1 MRFHGVLAANPK
13 LRSLEVPDFAL
24 SGTIGDTVKKLPKIV
39 IDTNVLVS
47 ALKSRNGWSFHLL
60 SKIGKGMFEHVVT
73 VPLLIEYED
82 VLHRKGMVPISRAA
96 VDDVLDY
103 LCASGLRHK
112 VHFLWRPKLTDA
124 RDDMVLEAAFNG
136 QCDAIVTWNVRD
148 FPAAAAIGIDVLSPD
163 LFVKRLKDYAP

>member
-1 MRFHGVLAANPK
+1 MHAPWCGIGVAYF
-13 LRSLEVPDFAL
+13 VL
-24 SGTIGDTVKKLPKIV
+24 SGTIGNTVKKPPKIV

-47 ALKSRNGWSFHLL
+47 ALKSRNGWSFQLL
-60 SKIGKGMFEHVVT
+60 AKIGKGMFEHVVT

-103 LCASGLRHK
+103 VCASGQRHK

>member
-1 MRFHGVLAANPK
+1 
-13 LRSLEVPDFAL
+13 
-24 SGTIGDTVKKLPKIV
+24 
-39 IDTNVLVS
+39 
-47 ALKSRNGWSFHLL
+47 
-60 SKIGKGMFEHVVT
+60 MFEHVVT

-96 VDDVLDY
+96 VYDVLDY
-103 LCASGLRHK
+103 VCASGQRHK
-112 VHFLWRPKLTDA
+112 VHFLWRPKLTNA

>member
-1 MRFHGVLAANPK
+1 MGLGVAH
-13 LRSLEVPDFAL
+13 VFL
-24 SGTIGDTVKKLPKIV
+24 SGTIGNTVNKSPRIV

-60 SKIGKGMFEHVVT
+60 AKIGKGMFEHVVT

-96 VDDVLDY
+96 VDDMLDY
-103 LCASGLRHK
+103 VCASGLRHK

-124 RDDMVLEAAFNG
+124 RDDMVLEAAFTG
-136 QCDAIVTWNVRD
+136 QCDSIVTWNVRD
-148 FPAAAAIGIDVLSPD
+148 FPAASAIGIEVLSPD

>member
-1 MRFHGVLAANPK
+1 MK
-13 LRSLEVPDFAL
+13 E
-24 SGTIGDTVKKLPKIV
+24 LPRIV
-39 IDTNVLVS
+39 VDTNVLVS
-47 ALKSRNGWSFHLL
+47 ALKSRKGWSFNLL
-60 SKIGKGMFEHVVT
+60 ARLGKGEFEHVVT

-103 LCASGLRHK
+103 VCASGLRQK

-136 QCDAIVTWNVRD
+136 QCDAIVTWNIRD
-148 FPAAAAIGIDVLSPD
+148 FSAAPAIGVDVMSPD
-163 LFVKRLKDYAP
+163 VFVKRLKELKS

>member
-1 MRFHGVLAANPK
+1 MK
-13 LRSLEVPDFAL
+13 E
-24 SGTIGDTVKKLPKIV
+24 LPRIV
-39 IDTNVLVS
+39 VDTNVLVS
-47 ALKSRNGWSFHLL
+47 ALKSRKGWSFNLL
-60 SKIGKGMFEHVVT
+60 ARLGKGEFEHVVT

-103 LCASGLRHK
+103 VCASGLRQK

-136 QCDAIVTWNVRD
+136 QCDAIVTWNIRD
-148 FPAAAAIGIDVLSPD
+148 FSAAPAIGIDVTSPD
-163 LFVKRLKDYAP
+163 VFVKRLKELKS

>member
-1 MRFHGVLAANPK
+1 MK
-13 LRSLEVPDFAL
+13 E
-24 SGTIGDTVKKLPKIV
+24 LPRIV
-39 IDTNVLVS
+39 VDTNVLVS
-47 ALKSRNGWSFHLL
+47 ALKSRKGWSFNLL
-60 SKIGKGMFEHVVT
+60 ARLGKREFEHVVT

-103 LCASGLRHK
+103 VCASGLRQK

-136 QCDAIVTWNVRD
+136 QCDAIVTWNIRD
-148 FPAAAAIGIDVLSPD
+148 FSAAPAIGVDVMSPD
-163 LFVKRLKDYAP
+163 VFVKRLKELKL

>member
-1 MRFHGVLAANPK
+1 MK
-13 LRSLEVPDFAL
+13 E
-24 SGTIGDTVKKLPKIV
+24 LPRIV
-39 IDTNVLVS
+39 VDTNVLVS
-47 ALKSRNGWSFHLL
+47 ALKSRKGWSFNLL
-60 SKIGKGMFEHVVT
+60 ARLGKGEFEHVVT

-103 LCASGLRHK
+103 VCASGLRQK

-136 QCDAIVTWNVRD
+136 QCDAIVTWNIRD
-148 FPAAAAIGIDVLSPD
+148 FSAAPAIGIDVMSPD
-163 LFVKRLKDYAP
+163 VFVKRLKELKS

>member
-1 MRFHGVLAANPK
+1 MK
-13 LRSLEVPDFAL
+13 E
-24 SGTIGDTVKKLPKIV
+24 LPRIV
-39 IDTNVLVS
+39 VDTNVLVS
-47 ALKSRNGWSFHLL
+47 ALKSRKGWSFDLL
-60 SKIGKGMFEHVVT
+60 MRLGKGQFEHVVT

-103 LCASGLRHK
+103 VCASGLRQK

-136 QCDAIVTWNVRD
+136 QCDAIVTWNIRD

-163 LFVKRLKDYAP
+163 LFVKRLKEHAP